1 MYMIELHEKRI
12 FVNGTFDILH
22 RGHLEMLQF
31 ASSLGSVCVAIDS
44 DERVKRLKG
53 SERPINSAADRMYH
67 LLSLKYVDEGYIFD
81 SDEDLVDIIVSQNVD
96 IMVKGSDYRNAPI
109 IGSQYCKEI
118 LFYERTEHSTTQIIQ
133 DIIDRR

>member
-1 MYMIELHEKRI
+1 MDMIELHEKRV
-12 FVNGTFDILH
+12 FVNGTFDIIH
-22 RGHLEMLQF
+22 RGHLELLKF

-53 SERPINSAADRMYH
+53 PGRPINTARDRAYH
-67 LLSLKYVDEGYIFD
+67 LLTLKHVQEVYTFD
-81 SDEDLVDIIVSQNVD
+81 TDQDLIDIIVSQNVD